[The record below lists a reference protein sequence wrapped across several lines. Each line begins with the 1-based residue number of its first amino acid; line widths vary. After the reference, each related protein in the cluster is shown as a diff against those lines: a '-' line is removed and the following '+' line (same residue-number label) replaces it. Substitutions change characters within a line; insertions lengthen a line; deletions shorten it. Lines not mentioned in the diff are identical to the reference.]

1 MPIMSELFHGV
12 VRSESWALQKGYEI
26 SDTLVNFIQIM
37 WKPLKFAF
45 THHIPIFHLLTH
57 VT

>member
-12 VRSESWALQKGYEI
+12 VRGSESWALQKGYEI

-45 THHIPIFHLLTH
+45 THHIPIFHLLT
-57 VT
+57 